1 MKRITTFVVG
11 MLVTIFSLGFTSRA
25 GSYFHSD
32 VLVSTEWVAE
42 HKNLPNLVLVE
53 VDADIATYKE
63 GHIRGAV
70 GWSWQSQLSD
80 TLRRDIISKADLEKL
95 LGNSGIDNNSTI
107 ILYGDNNNWFAAWA
121 FWQLKMYGHKDVR
134 LMDGGRKKWL
144 AENRE
149 LTKDVPMPKATKYVA
164 SKANE
169 NYRALL
175 PQVQQAMKS
184 PKAVLVDVR
193 SPDEYSGKILAPA
206 GLPETAQRGGHIPGA
221 KNIPWAKACNDDGT
235 FKSVEELKA
244 LYSVKGVTPEKNV
257 IAYCRIGERSSHTW
271 FVLKYLLGYQ
281 NVSNYD
287 GSWTE
292 WGNLVAAPVE
302 KGE

>member
-1 MKRITTFVVG
+1 MKRITNFVLW
-11 MLVTIFSLGFTSRA
+11 MLASIFLVGFTPRT

-42 HKNLPNLVLVE
+42 HKNLANLVLVE
-53 VDADIATYKE
+53 VDADIATYND
-63 GHIRGAV
+63 GHIPGAI
-70 GWSWQSQLSD
+70 GWSWQTQLSD

-134 LMDGGRKKWL
+134 LMDGGRKKWA

-149 LTKDVPMPKATKYVA
+149 LTKDMPMPKAAKYVA
-164 SKANE
+164 SNANE
-169 NYRALL
+169 SYRALL

-184 PKAVLVDVR
+184 SKAALVDVR

-235 FKSVEELKA
+235 FKSAEELKA
-244 LYSVKGVTPEKNV
+244 LYAGKGVTADKNV

-271 FVLKYLLGYQ
+271 FVLKYLLGYP

-292 WGNLVAAPVE
+292 WGNLVGAVVE
-302 KGE
+302 R